1 MSDDKSRSRT
11 APLGYRFRPEQAAF
25 LGKDE
30 KTIERWDRERTGPPV
45 TYLGKTPIYR
55 IAATD
60 EWLLAQER
68 QQVRATRH
76 RRAVVVAGSEAR

>member
-1 MSDDKSRSRT
+1 MSHDKSRPRK
-11 APLGYRFRPEQAAF
+11 APQGYRFRPEQAAA

-30 KTIERWDRERTGPPV
+30 RTIERWDRKRTGPPV

-60 EWLLAQER
+60 AWLLAQER
-68 QQVRATRH
+68 QQVRAGK
-76 RRAVVVAGSEAR
+76 RRRPVFVGGEA